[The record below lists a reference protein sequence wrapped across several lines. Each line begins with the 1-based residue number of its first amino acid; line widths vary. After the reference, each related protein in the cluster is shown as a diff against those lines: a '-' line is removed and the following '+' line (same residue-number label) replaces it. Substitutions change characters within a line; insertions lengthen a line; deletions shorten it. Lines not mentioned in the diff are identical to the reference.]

1 MKATFDWFA
10 QVLTISRLHLKPAAI
25 AQMNGSSKNTPRI
38 AYVS

>member
-1 MKATFDWFA
+1 MSCSITKAFT
-10 QVLTISRLHLKPAAI
+10 LSRLHLKPADI